1 MNQQTLEESGQNLS
15 LEEIEAF
22 ASSLKV
28 CPKCH
33 SSEGFWVAANREKSY
48 AQCKHCAAILEFCEV
63 LSYREKGQTSRGVF
77 KKLKL

>member
-1 MNQQTLEESGQNLS
+1 MKLQASEELGRSLS

-28 CPKCH
+28 CPKCG
-33 SSEGFWVAANREKSY
+33 SGEGFWVAANREKSY
-48 AQCKHCAAILEFCEV
+48 AQCKHCGAILEFCEV
-63 LSYREKGQTSRGVF
+63 LSYREKGQTSKGVF